1 MVLPIRRQ
9 VACSASDAA
18 AICRIAAVSAVRRMA
33 LQQQPALV
41 PLIGKRINQKNR
53 IFPKL
58 SRFLL
63 SHQKMTTTSLL
74 YLW

>member
-1 MVLPIRRQ
+1 

-41 PLIGKRINQKNR
+41 PLIGKRMNKKTYFSQNYPDFCCPIK
-53 IFPKL
+53 K
-58 SRFLL
+58 
-63 SHQKMTTTSLL
+63 
-74 YLW
+74 